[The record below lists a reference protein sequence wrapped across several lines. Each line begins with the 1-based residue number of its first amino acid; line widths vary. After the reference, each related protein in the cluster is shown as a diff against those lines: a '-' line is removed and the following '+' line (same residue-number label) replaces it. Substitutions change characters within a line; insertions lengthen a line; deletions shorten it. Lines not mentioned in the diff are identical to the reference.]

1 MSKDKYPSIF
11 SPQMEAIVFII
22 LQIFYATR
30 AVLKI
35 GEYPRIFPSFGW
47 GIFAHVTRLD
57 QSRASEN
64 IWWIIMLDIGQVL
77 FLCVYG
83 PRRAEQVWSKE
94 AFRVVLFRA
103 SSCKDHSYKNIFRL
117 QVNIHTNPIHF
128 HTCIYGFARALVLK
142 QRQKAGNSEIACWK
156 RAVWLIL

>member
-1 MSKDKYPSIF
+1 MSYEEQIMSKDKYPSIF

-35 GEYPRIFPSFGW
+35 GEYPGIFPSFSW

-64 IWWIIMLDIGQVL
+64 V
-77 FLCVYG
+77 
-83 PRRAEQVWSKE
+83 
-94 AFRVVLFRA
+94 
-103 SSCKDHSYKNIFRL
+103 
-117 QVNIHTNPIHF
+117 
-128 HTCIYGFARALVLK
+128 
-142 QRQKAGNSEIACWK
+142 
-156 RAVWLIL
+156 